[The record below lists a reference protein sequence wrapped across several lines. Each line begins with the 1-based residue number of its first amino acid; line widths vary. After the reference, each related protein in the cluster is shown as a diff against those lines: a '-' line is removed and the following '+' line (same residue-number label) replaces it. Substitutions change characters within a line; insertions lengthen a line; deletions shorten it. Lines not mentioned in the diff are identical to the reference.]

1 MKKIFIIL
9 LFVSVFVFACSDDK
23 IKPKLINIG
32 EEQSVPTQESWD
44 SKIVFSEN
52 GDLKAILYSDHISVF
67 EDKKF
72 TLLDG
77 VKIDFFDNDGKHT
90 SVLTSKSGK
99 VEDDTQNMYAID
111 SVVAVSDSG
120 RTLLTDELIWI
131 NKTKKIKTDKF
142 VTILDKEEK
151 IEGYG
156 FESDQSLENYVIYN
170 ITYQTELKEQ
180 K

>member
-1 MKKIFIIL
+1 MIKKSLIL
-9 LFVSVFVFACSDDK
+9 IFVFLIISSCSEEK
-23 IKPKLINIG
+23 VKPRLLNLKSSEG
-32 EEQSVPTQESWD
+32 VPTQESWN

-52 GDLKAILYSDHISVF
+52 GDLKAILFSDHISVY
-67 EDKKF
+67 EDKKY

-77 VKIDFFDNDGKHT
+77 VKIDFYDDNSEHT
-90 SVLTSKSGK
+90 SQLTSKRGR
-99 VEDDTQNMYAID
+99 VEDDSQNMYAID

-131 NKTKKIKTDKF
+131 NKTKKIRTDKF
-142 VTILDKEEK
+142 VTILDKDEK

-170 ITYQTELKEQ
+170 ITYQTDLKEN
-180 K
+180 

>member
-1 MKKIFIIL
+1 MIKKIIIL
-9 LFVSVFVFACSDDK
+9 FLFLLILIACSDEK
-23 IKPKLINIG
+23 VKPKLITLNP
-32 EEQSVPTQESWD
+32 EEGIPTQESWN

-52 GDLKAILYSDHISVF
+52 GDLKAILFSDYIRVY
-67 EDKKF
+67 EDKKY

-77 VKIDFFDNDGKHT
+77 VKIDFYDEEGKKT
-90 SVLTSKSGK
+90 STLTSKEGK

-131 NKTKKIKTDKF
+131 NRTRKIKTDKF
-142 VTILDKEEK
+142 VTILDKDER

-156 FESDQSLENYVIYN
+156 FESDQSLQNYVIYN
-170 ITYQTELKEQ
+170 ITYQTDLKED
-180 K
+180 